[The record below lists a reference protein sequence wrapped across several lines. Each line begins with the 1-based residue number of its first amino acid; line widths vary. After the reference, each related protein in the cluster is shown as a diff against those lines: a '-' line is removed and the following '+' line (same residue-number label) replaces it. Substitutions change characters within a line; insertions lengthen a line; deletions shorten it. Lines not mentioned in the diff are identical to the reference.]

1 MAESRYLTSKELTM
15 RNHKNLT
22 YWDDLV
28 RCLVRSYRFAMSLPG
43 NDQFTLGTEI
53 KRLAV
58 RVRTKV
64 VAGAATESAVAC
76 AHELEAA
83 YQGLKEITSSIE
95 FAVELGITKPEL
107 VADLLETLDRLAGAV
122 FAYRRSL
129 SES

>member
-1 MAESRYLTSKELTM
+1 
-15 RNHKNLT
+15 
-22 YWDDLV
+22 
-28 RCLVRSYRFAMSLPG
+28 MSLPG

-76 AHELEAA
+76 SHELESA
-83 YQGLKEITSSIE
+83 YQGLKEIASSIE
-95 FAVELGITKPEL
+95 FAVELGITNPEL
-107 VADLLETLDRLAGAV
+107 VADLLETLDRLAEAV
-122 FAYRRSL
+122 FSYRRSL

>member
-1 MAESRYLTSKELTM
+1 M

-22 YWDDLV
+22 FWDDLV
-28 RCLVRSYRFAMSLPG
+28 KALVRSYRFGTSLPA
-43 NDQFTLGTEI
+43 NDQYALGADV
-53 KRLAV
+53 KRVAV

-64 VAGAATESAVAC
+64 VAGAATESEVAC
-76 AHELEAA
+76 ARELDGA

-107 VADLLETLDRLAGAV
+107 VADLLATLDRLAGAV
-122 FAYRRSL
+122 FAYRRTL